1 MTTQPG
7 QCTLPPDATG
17 RILDRLA
24 GLEHIIPP
32 EAVRQ
37 ALAATRKT
45 NQRRCTLTHEVVC
58 WVVLAMGLLTELPI
72 RQVFKH
78 ARRLRFGEDTP
89 HRSSLCVA
97 RQRLGIAPVRHLFEQ
112 IVRPLARPE
121 TPGAFYRGF
130 RLVGLDGTV
139 YDVPDSD
146 ANAAVFS
153 RPSAGPRGDGAFPQ
167 IRKLS
172 LVELGTHVE
181 FAFVVRSIAHG
192 EQSMVGG
199 LLRHLTPEMLLL
211 EDRGFFSYDHWNE
224 LTSRDVKVLARVK
237 SGLIL
242 KSIRNLADG
251 SYLAK
256 IYKNDSHRRN
266 DRDGILVRVIR
277 YTLNDPQRVGHG
289 EEHVLITNLLDENLY
304 PAEEL
309 ILLYH
314 ERWEHE
320 LVYDEQKTH
329 QDPRR
334 VTKPAH
340 LRSETPGGV
349 IQEVYALALGH
360 FVTRALMFEAAE
372 TVGLDSDRL
381 SFLGCFQILKCRL
394 PECNSSTPEAFEQ
407 WYRGLL
413 WEMQREC
420 TDDEVRR
427 NRINPRVIKRKMSKW
442 KKKRPEH
449 RHLPPLKKTFP
460 ETVVMLR

>member
-1 MTTQPG
+1 MQPG
-7 QCTLPPDATG
+7 QSTLPPDASG

-24 GLEHIIPP
+24 GLEQIIPP

-37 ALAATRKT
+37 ALAATGRV
-45 NQRRCTLTHEVVC
+45 NPRRCTLTHEIVC
-58 WVVLAMGLLTELPI
+58 WIVLAMGILTELPI

-78 ARRLRFGEDTP
+78 ARRLRVGAETP

-97 RQRLGIAPVRHLFEQ
+97 RQRLGIAPVRHLFEAL
-112 IVRPLARPE
+112 VHPLARPE
-121 TPGAFYRGF
+121 TPGAFYHGF

-139 YDVPDSD
+139 LDVPDSP
-146 ANAAVFS
+146 ANAAVFA
-153 RPSAGPRGDGAFPQ
+153 RPSAGPRGEGAFPQ

-181 FAFVVRSIAHG
+181 LAFVVRSIAHG

-199 LLRHLTPEMLLL
+199 LLRHLTAEMLLL
-211 EDRGFFSYDHWNE
+211 WDRNFFSYNLWKE
-224 LTSRDVKVLARVK
+224 VTTRGAKILARVK

-242 KSIRNLADG
+242 EPIRNLADG

-256 IYKNDSHRRN
+256 IYPTPEDRRK
-266 DRDGILVRVIR
+266 DREGIVVRVIR

-289 EEHVLITNLLDENLY
+289 EVHVLITNLFDENLY

-314 ERWEHE
+314 ERWEQE

-329 QDPRR
+329 QDPPR

-340 LRSETPGGV
+340 LRSETPAGV

-360 FVTRALMFEAAE
+360 FVTRALMFEAAA
-372 TVGLDSDRL
+372 TVGLDTDRL

-394 PECNSSTPEAFEQ
+394 PECDSATPRRFEQ

-413 WEMQREC
+413 WEMQLER

-427 NRINPRVIKRKMSKW
+427 NRINPRVVKQKMKRF

-449 RHLPPLKKTFP
+449 RRLPPLKKTFA
-460 ETVVMLR
+460 ETVVILR

>member
-1 MTTQPG
+1 MPQG
-7 QCTLPPDATG
+7 QCTLPPDESG

-24 GLEHIIPP
+24 GLEQVIPP

-37 ALAATRKT
+37 ALAATGRV
-45 NQRRCTLTHEVVC
+45 NQRRCELTHEVVC

-78 ARRLRFGEDTP
+78 ARRLRYGEETP

-112 IVRPLARPE
+112 IVHPVARLQ
-121 TPGAFYRGF
+121 TPGAFYHGL

-139 YDVPDSD
+139 FDVPDSD
-146 ANAAVFS
+146 ANAAAFS
-153 RPSAGPRGDGAFPQ
+153 RSSAGPRGDGAFPQ
-167 IRKLS
+167 VRKLS

-181 FAFVVRSIAHG
+181 LAFVARSCSRG
-192 EQSMVGG
+192 EQSMVNG
-199 LLRHLTPEMLLL
+199 LLRHLTAEMLLL
-211 EDRGFFSYDHWNE
+211 WDRGFFSYDLWKGV
-224 LTSRDVKVLARVK
+224 TSRGVKILARVK

-242 KSIRNLADG
+242 RPIRNLADG
-251 SYLAK
+251 SYLAR
-256 IYKNDSHRRN
+256 IYRSPY
-266 DRDGILVRVIR
+266 DRQKDRAGILVRVIR
-277 YTLNDPQRVGHG
+277 YTLDDPQRGGHG
-289 EEHVLITNLLDENLY
+289 ETHVLITNLIDESLY

-340 LRSETPGGV
+340 LRSETPAGV
-349 IQEVYALALGH
+349 IQEIYALSLGH
-360 FVTRALMFEAAE
+360 FVTRALMLEAAG
-372 TVGLDSDRL
+372 TVGLDPDRL

-394 PECNSSTPEAFEQ
+394 PECDSSTPEAFAQ
-407 WYRGLL
+407 WYRGVL
-413 WEMQREC
+413 WEMQAER

-427 NRINPRVIKRKMSKW
+427 NRINPRVVKRKMSKW
-442 KKKRPEH
+442 KKKRAEH
-449 RHLPPLKKTFP
+449 RRLPSLKKTFV
-460 ETVVMLR
+460 ETVVMIR